1 MATGQIGID
10 CVTVTAST
18 GINVC
23 PYNPKNIGGVI
34 FVPAGTVITP
44 TQVTAMQATLTAAIA
59 NNSAALRWLPVGKFE
74 GVEDLGTDAVTTET
88 EYGDEKYVRNG
99 KYRWKFMYSNGA
111 LDLHSELSKMNGK
124 QDQYDV
130 ILIDHTNNALILT
143 ASGAANYKGFSMGM
157 LFAPNIK
164 INTGSADT
172 VYSLNIGLDDST
184 QLNENWRLITMPKTI
199 PIIDTFQGLRPIR
212 LEVVTE
218 IVGST
223 KTVVIRVW
231 SGSQN
236 LYDYYP
242 TELATAAAWN
252 IRRDATGISTVASA
266 VTAVP
271 ATKSFQVVSSTMATT
286 TASDECTVLLGPV
299 SALTSAGVLRH
310 ANAQIGTT
318 AT

>member
-10 CVTVTAST
+10 CVTVTAAT
-18 GINVC
+18 GVGVC

-34 FVPAGTVITP
+34 FVPAGTTITP

-59 NNSAALRWLPVGKFE
+59 NNTATLRWLPVGRFE
-74 GVEDLGTDAVTTET
+74 DVEDLGTDAVTTESG
-88 EYGDEKYVRNG
+88 YGDEKYVRNG

-111 LDLHSELSKMNGK
+111 LDLHAELSKMNGK

-130 ILIDHTNNALILT
+130 ILIDHTNNAFILT
-143 ASGAANYKGFSMGM
+143 ASGATNYKGFSLGM

-164 INTGSADT
+164 INTGGADT

-184 QLNENWRLITMPKTI
+184 QLNENWRVISMPKTI
-199 PIIDTFQGLRPIR
+199 PIIDTFLGLRPTR

-218 IVGST
+218 LVGST
-223 KTVVIRVW
+223 KTVIVRVW

-236 LYDYYP
+236 LYDYYA
-242 TELATAAAWN
+242 TELATAAIWYITRN
-252 IRRDATGISTVASA
+252 ATGIATIASA

-271 ATKSFQVVSSTMATT
+271 ATKSFSIVSSTMAAT
-286 TASDECTVLLGPV
+286 TAGDECTVKLGTV

-310 ANAQIGTT
+310 ANSEIGTT

>member
-10 CVTVTAST
+10 CVTVTAAT
-18 GINVC
+18 GIGVC

-59 NNSAALRWLPVGKFE
+59 NNTPALRWLPVGRFE
-74 GVEDLGTDAVTTET
+74 DVEPLGTDAVTTESG
-88 EYGDEKYVRNG
+88 YGDEKYVRNG
-99 KYRWKFMYSNGA
+99 KYKWKFMYSNGA
-111 LDLHSELSKMNGK
+111 LDLHSELSKLNGR
-124 QDQYDV
+124 QDAYDV
-130 ILIDHTNNALILT
+130 ILIDHNNNALILT
-143 ASGAANYKGFSMGM
+143 ASGQANCKGLSMGT
-157 LFAPNIK
+157 LYAPNIVT
-164 INTGSADT
+164 NTGGADT
-172 VYSLNIGLDDST
+172 VYSLVVGLDDST
-184 QLNENWRLITMPKTI
+184 QLNENWRVISMPRTI
-199 PIIDTFQGLRPIR
+199 PIIDTFLGLRPTR

-218 IVGST
+218 LVGST

-236 LYDYYP
+236 LYDYYA

-252 IRRDATGISTVASA
+252 IVRNATGISTVASA

-271 ATKSFQVVSSTMATT
+271 ATKSFSVVSTTMATT
-286 TASDECTVLLGPV
+286 SAGDECTVKLGPV

-310 ANAQIGTT
+310 ANSEIGTT